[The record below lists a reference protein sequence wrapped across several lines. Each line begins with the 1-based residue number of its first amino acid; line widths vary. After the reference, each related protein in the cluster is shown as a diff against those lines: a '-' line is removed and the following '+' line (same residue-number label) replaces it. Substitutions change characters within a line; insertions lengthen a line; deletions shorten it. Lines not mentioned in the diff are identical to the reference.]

1 MKKPHVKAA
10 RQIHNIPTNHNAD
23 DCHLHGSIISLNGIT
38 YSLYIHKKRVA
49 FEMFKVVTS
58 GPERRLSSF
67 FETYESSK
75 RGLLMNMR
83 HK

>member
-1 MKKPHVKAA
+1 
-10 RQIHNIPTNHNAD
+10 
-23 DCHLHGSIISLNGIT
+23 
-38 YSLYIHKKRVA
+38 
-49 FEMFKVVTS
+49 MFKVVTS

-83 HK
+83 QMNTEFGWQSLIFMGPVVWSALNNNATMLE